1 MRRLLSHVIKSAL
14 VLMAF
19 MPYVTYSQ
27 DLGLDLLGLQH
38 PRFPVKDTVE
48 LIPQDFVGG
57 NLDWTFGTSLRPI
70 RAVLATGRVKLW
82 RSHFFNGP
90 GLRNG
95 QLGRYEP
102 HFGYSK
108 QGFSRA
114 WERNDPKL
122 VKHLDTRSRKY
133 CDLFS
138 QFPSVILELS
148 PTLEHNLSPRA
159 FRAQARVVAQA
170 CPSAVIVEN
179 PVGGVNA
186 ARGFKLEGHGIA
198 ARVDAPCNVSLDG
211 DSVEDINLP
220 DFLEDYIHCT
230 RFIWSRTLNLRL
242 ASGNFV
248 EPRARRAAPSR
259 QHLRALFE
267 YLKPLPVVPEAAECR
282 AIERPRLFK
291 QFSDDKGIGD
301 IRANKPLWITPYRG
315 DSVSIHSF
323 PSGSFVGSLRFFGPF
338 DGGGNR
344 YYSGTGTNL
353 TPMELFDR
361 SQFITLHEGGACFGP
376 VNPLLRYG
384 FYRNAAGGE

>member
-1 MRRLLSHVIKSAL
+1 MRKILWALFLFVQSAF
-14 VLMAF
+14 A
-19 MPYVTYSQ
+19 Q
-27 DLGLDLLGLQH
+27 DVGLDLLGLQH

-48 LIPQDFVGG
+48 LIPPDFVGG
-57 NLDWTFGTSLRPI
+57 NLDWTFGTSLRPV

-108 QGFSRA
+108 QGFSKA
-114 WERNDPKL
+114 WERNDRKL
-122 VKHLDTRSRKY
+122 VMHLTNRVRKY

-186 ARGFKLEGHGIA
+186 AKGFKLERHGIN

-211 DSVEDINLP
+211 DSVEDVDIV
-220 DFLEDYIHCT
+220 DYKR
-230 RFIWSRTLNLRL
+230 RFAKCETTYVWSRTLNGRL
-242 ASGNFV
+242 AEGSFID
-248 EPRARRAAPSR
+248 PRSR
-259 QHLRALFE
+259 KAWPTKNHLRALFE
-267 YLKPLPVVPEAAECR
+267 FLKPLPAIPEGPACR
-282 AIERPRLFK
+282 MIERPRLWK
-291 QFSDDKGIGD
+291 SFSDEKGIGD
-301 IRANKPLWITPYRG
+301 IRANKPLWLTPYRG
-315 DSVSIHSF
+315 DAVTVHAYPDGEEIATL
-323 PSGSFVGSLRFFGPF
+323 VYFGPF
-338 DGGGNR
+338 DPGGFR
-344 YYSGTGTNL
+344 YYSGTGSNL
-353 TPMELFDR
+353 SAIEMQDR
-361 SQFITLHEGGACFGP
+361 SQYVTLKEGGSCFGP
-376 VNPLLRYG
+376 FAPIYRQG
-384 FYRNAAGGE
+384 FFRGPAGE